1 MRLESLQDLYLEE
14 LHDLYDAERQGLK
27 ILPKMMEAASS
38 TGLRN
43 ALRDHLGQ
51 TENQIRRLETI
62 LEGLGEAPG
71 RRKCLAMKGLVKEAE
86 QNLGG
91 DAALMVRDAALIA
104 ATQKIEHYEIASYG
118 CVRTYAEVL
127 GHQEAA
133 RLLQETLDEEEAAD
147 RGLTEMAEWTINQRA
162 AEAAA

>member
-27 ILPKMMEAASS
+27 LLPRMMEAASS

-43 ALRDHLGQ
+43 ALRDHLEQ
-51 TENQIRRLETI
+51 SENQIRRLETI
-62 LEGLGEAPG
+62 LEGLGEALG
-71 RRKCLAMKGLVKEAE
+71 RRKCLAMKGLVKETE

-118 CVRTYAEVL
+118 CVRTYAQVL

-133 RLLQETLDEEEAAD
+133 RLLQETLDEEEATD
-147 RGLTEMAEWTINQRA
+147 RRLTEIAEWTINQRA